1 SVGALSP
8 MLWPTPSAWDDRARE
23 ALVVRPRAP
32 GIGISAL
39 KGMAERRP
47 ASEALARTT
56 RSCLGAPLARLE
68 GQIALRRLLDRVPT
82 LRVAVPESGLRWRN
96 RLNLRGREP
105 LPVPWRRPR
114 LVGPRRA

>member
-1 SVGALSP
+1 

-82 LRVAVPESGLRWRN
+82 LRLAVPESGLRWRKG
-96 RLNLRGREP
+96 LNLRGLEA
-105 LPVPWRRPR
+105 LPVTW
-114 LVGPRRA
+114 